1 MHLKEESPTL
11 STTHLI
17 VIGRTKSVTR
27 IFNLT
32 GAHLKSPPRQYP
44 SWYLFLF
51 LIALVHWL
59 PTVLDLRESPCFVS
73 RTLGRGVTLSR
84 TNDPAMITQTQVSS
98 VYRQS
103 QSDRALA

>member
-32 GAHLKSPPRQYP
+32 GAHLKSVSLLDTTCIYDGYCRV
-44 SWYLFLF
+44 SWCNTLNESQALNSNLKTSL
-51 LIALVHWL
+51 LIAKAHQKVK
-59 PTVLDLRESPCFVS
+59 
-73 RTLGRGVTLSR
+73 LSE
-84 TNDPAMITQTQVSS
+84 
-98 VYRQS
+98 
-103 QSDRALA
+103 